1 VQQQGNG
8 YDCGLYCY
16 AFSKRALQRH
26 ADLKACNGQ
35 NDDLLKKIHGIL
47 VEGYEDSIK
56 PLQLR
61 KEMYGHMQ
69 DACRLDEME
78 AREASKDVQT
88 KRLWRYNPNVLN
100 VMSSKEKEESSTHEV
115 QQVAGRVSLSQPKRV
130 SDNNEQQIVFAEASL
145 ITAFQFYIADSIK
158 AKNSLSKLVKM
169 LLEDAQYYNH
179 ILERGFTLINFLNG
193 FGKVCL
199 LLMFFSYNLM
209 LMVCYVMLFSDA
221 SVQED
226 N

>member
-1 VQQQGNG
+1 
-8 YDCGLYCY
+8 
-16 AFSKRALQRH
+16 
-26 ADLKACNGQ
+26 
-35 NDDLLKKIHGIL
+35 
-47 VEGYEDSIK
+47 
-56 PLQLR
+56 
-61 KEMYGHMQ
+61 
-69 DACRLDEME
+69 
-78 AREASKDVQT
+78 
-88 KRLWRYNPNVLN
+88 
-100 VMSSKEKEESSTHEV
+100 
-115 QQVAGRVSLSQPKRV
+115 V